1 MGTAINECGI
11 IQKFIRNLFL
21 ELHNQEFELRASFV
35 ELYNEEL
42 KDLLNP
48 SSVVTIRED
57 SNGNVQLYGIQER
70 ICRNEVELMEC
81 LSVGTL
87 KRSTASTDMNL
98 VSSRS
103 HGIFIISL
111 ERKAQLEDND
121 NESQKSSLAAEASSR
136 DDAPSLI
143 SKFYFVD
150 LAGSERIKK
159 TKSTGDRMKEGIAI
173 NSGLL
178 AMGKVIYALNDSS
191 TGHIPYRDSKLT
203 RILQDSLGGNSN
215 TLMIACVSS
224 SIDSFGETMSTLNY
238 ASRAMNIKNYGIVN
252 VVKKDNVAQLQR
264 EIERLRREL
273 LRVSELEMERDSLLF
288 ELQQLKGTSGGPT
301 MEINPIIQKYRS
313 QVSELENRL
322 KQYSSSSLVV
332 KPTSA
337 VIEKA
342 KVEIQR
348 DQEYIEKLNDGEPVS
363 LDADSTDLLLI
374 SKLSSDIVIKEE
386 LVCNLERSQKE
397 YQVMKESYESK
408 LKQLQDNLEK
418 VEKDRD
424 AVVKSSSTTSNNKEA
439 IQSAEAKVQKLN
451 SEILNTKKRYQQE
464 LKEQQEKRIKYEVL
478 LSKMKQNLEE
488 LKEEKSRLI
497 RKVKDKESVI
507 KKEHDDKIKIQ
518 ETSKRKEREYSDK
531 LKKMEQEQKKT
542 QFMLKRRTE
551 ESLQAK
557 SKLKNV
563 MSILK
568 SKTTAVATTPTK
580 LMKKMI
586 KRSFNDISRR
596 PKTTGS
602 IKNRT
607 EVVVGFKK
615 NILNNMISGMVKQRQ
630 NNEALDLLFSKVT

>member
-1 MGTAINECGI
+1 
-11 IQKFIRNLFL
+11 
-21 ELHNQEFELRASFV
+21 
-35 ELYNEEL
+35 
-42 KDLLNP
+42 
-48 SSVVTIRED
+48 
-57 SNGNVQLYGIQER
+57 
-70 ICRNEVELMEC
+70 
-81 LSVGTL
+81 
-87 KRSTASTDMNL
+87 
-98 VSSRS
+98 
-103 HGIFIISL
+103 
-111 ERKAQLEDND
+111 
-121 NESQKSSLAAEASSR
+121 
-136 DDAPSLI
+136 
-143 SKFYFVD
+143 
-150 LAGSERIKK
+150 
-159 TKSTGDRMKEGIAI
+159 
-173 NSGLL
+173 
-178 AMGKVIYALNDSS
+178 
-191 TGHIPYRDSKLT
+191 
-203 RILQDSLGGNSN
+203 
-215 TLMIACVSS
+215 
-224 SIDSFGETMSTLNY
+224 
-238 ASRAMNIKNYGIVN
+238 
-252 VVKKDNVAQLQR
+252 
-264 EIERLRREL
+264 
-273 LRVSELEMERDSLLF
+273 
-288 ELQQLKGTSGGPT
+288 
-301 MEINPIIQKYRS
+301 
-313 QVSELENRL
+313 
-322 KQYSSSSLVV
+322 
-332 KPTSA
+332 
-337 VIEKA
+337 
-342 KVEIQR
+342 
-348 DQEYIEKLNDGEPVS
+348 
-363 LDADSTDLLLI
+363 
-374 SKLSSDIVIKEE
+374 
-386 LVCNLERSQKE
+386 
-397 YQVMKESYESK
+397 
-408 LKQLQDNLEK
+408 
-418 VEKDRD
+418 
-424 AVVKSSSTTSNNKEA
+424 
-439 IQSAEAKVQKLN
+439 LN